1 MITIFIPFLFV
12 YFAYSKHIEVKKK
25 KAQVSKKKKQR
36 GQIRVAIL
44 FTPHIRMIFIA
55 NENLHGKLPPNRSFD
70 ILCVLKSAIV
80 FFLFT
85 SQAIKRIY
93 MEQYRFHQVCNI
105 IANKRN
111 GNHRQL
117 ILHCKA
123 R

>member
-1 MITIFIPFLFV
+1 M

-25 KAQVSKKKKQR
+25 KAEVSKKKKKQR

-55 NENLHGKLPPNRSFD
+55 NENLPPNRSFD